1 MIKGVAEY
9 LDVDPQTDLL
19 LSLYDKVKGTNIG
32 KDFNVFGKTP
42 FESYS
47 LEYNMSGKPTGYE
60 KVFDPILSQHRE
72 VHPHYQFRST
82 GFNTASSTEKDVF
95 PHTDID
101 EDTKYSQGYN
111 IVIPVLGNSRID
123 YYETREEEVWLPEKN
138 AHGYAYYHEFKC
150 QAYDENLI
158 ARPRF
163 EKFLSDRKIGHI
175 VVDKPLLIQTTTM
188 HRVVVTEAPRCA
200 WVTRWNN
207 IPPEWTFEKWK
218 DRVESML

>member
-9 LDVDPQTDLL
+9 LNIDVNTDLL
-19 LSLYDKVKGTNIG
+19 LSLYNKVKGTNIG

-60 KVFDPILSQHRE
+60 KVFDPILSLHRK

-82 GFNTASSTEKDVF
+82 GFNTADSTEKDVF

-101 EDTKYSQGYN
+101 EDNEHSLGYN
-111 IVIPVLGNSRID
+111 IVIPVFGASRLD
-123 YYETREEEVWLPEKN
+123 YYETIEEEVYLPERN
-138 AHGYAYYHEFKC
+138 AQGNHYYHEFYA
-150 QAYDENLI
+150 QAQMGQGTPE
-158 ARPRF
+158 F
-163 EKFLSDRKIGHI
+163 EKFLSDRKIGEI
-175 VVDKPLLIQTTTM
+175 IIDRPVLIETEIM
-188 HRVVVTEAPRCA
+188 HRVVITEAPRCA

-207 IPPEWTFEKWK
+207 IPSEWDFQSWK
-218 DRVESML
+218 DKVESIL